1 MYLLPFISK
10 RNPFLPA
17 IKTKRTILIAD
28 DSPSGRELLR
38 TILER
43 DGYQVIEGADG
54 EEALLLM
61 QENNPDLAILDIHM
75 PKHDGFEVLAIL
87 RKDPRYNATPI
98 MALTASATPGDR
110 ERILGAGFT
119 DHYTKP
125 IAPSKL
131 RQIVAELLQQYRP
144 F

>member
-1 MYLLPFISK
+1 MEQMEDTPVK
-10 RNPFLPA
+10 RA
-17 IKTKRTILIAD
+17 ILIAD
-28 DSPSGRELLR
+28 DNPSGRELLR
-38 TILER
+38 VILER
-43 DGYQVIEGADG
+43 DGYQVIEAADG
-54 EEALLLM
+54 AEAVLLM
-61 QENNPDLAILDIHM
+61 DKHNPDLAILDIHM

-87 RKDPRYNATPI
+87 RKDSRYNTTPI

-131 RQIVAELLQQYRP
+131 RQIVAELLSQSP
-144 F
+144 DKTT